1 MKNYVLSPSHYLSA
15 AGLRLD
21 SILKVACRV
30 PVAYLKEY
38 NQQFFTVV
46 LNKYLKHVFNIV
58 LKLNNH
64 IWKKLQN
71 YFFVEKNE
79 AQTSGLI
86 VAKKAPSLW
95 KKKFLKKKFFQLIC
109 ADMIF
114 KIMSGN
120 FFLNKWLSRH
130 LSFSDFKVP
139 KNYSSQ

>member
-58 LKLNNH
+58 LKLSNH

-71 YFFVEKNE
+71 YFFCGKKWGPNQWFCSREK
-79 AQTSGLI
+79 SS
-86 VAKKAPSLW
+86 KS
-95 KKKFLKKKFFQLIC
+95 LKKDSSSWFVRIWSSKRCAEFFKKQMVLE
-109 ADMIF
+109 IF
-114 KIMSGN
+114 K
-120 FFLNKWLSRH
+120 FRWF
-130 LSFSDFKVP
+130 
-139 KNYSSQ
+139 